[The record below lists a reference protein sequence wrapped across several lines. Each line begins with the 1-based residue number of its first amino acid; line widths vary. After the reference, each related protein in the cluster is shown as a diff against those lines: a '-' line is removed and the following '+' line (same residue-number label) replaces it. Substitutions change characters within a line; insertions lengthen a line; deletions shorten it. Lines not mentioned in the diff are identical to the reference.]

1 MNNKYNISQ
10 LERDKVRYIRDV
22 INVQP
27 NSIKSWEKLYKIFQ
41 DEYKINLENE
51 MNTFI
56 KNNIKIKKNIDI
68 KIIDYCLFI
77 GYGNKLYSVFKKN
90 FKEENK
96 LYIEKGRKVRKG
108 VKNRSFFHD
117 INKVIKKSRIE
128 RYINRDTY
136 IIGDKLFY

>member
-41 DEYKINLENE
+41 DKYKINLENE

-90 FKEENK
+90 FKKENK

-108 VKNRSFFHD
+108 VNNRSFFHD

>member
-41 DEYKINLENE
+41 DEYKINLGNE

-77 GYGNKLYSVFKKN
+77 GYGNKLYSVFKKK

-108 VKNRSFFHD
+108 VKNRNFFHD